1 MKNILAQVN
10 WHTSNYILKGGTA
23 LLMCYGLTRF
33 SEDLDF
39 DAMGTKKGLTNILDK
54 YGWNYRVAK
63 DTDVAKRY
71 IIHYG
76 GEKPLK
82 IEISYRSRVFNESL
96 YYKHSNGIIVY
107 TISELAR
114 LKVEAFLHRDRIR
127 DLQDL
132 VFICKNYWNLLEDT
146 TKNSIIDAFYINGFD
161 YYDYISKIQQD
172 EFIISAVKPRSFSF
186 EDVTPISPT

>member
-1 MKNILAQVN
+1 MVLSQIY
-10 WHTSNYILKGGTA
+10 SNSNKYILKGGTA
-23 LLMCYGLTRF
+23 LLLCYGITRF
-33 SEDLDF
+33 SEDIDL
-39 DAMGTKKGLTNILDK
+39 DAMHTTVGIESILNK
-54 YGWNYRVAK
+54 YGWQYRIAK
-63 DTDVAKRY
+63 NTNTVKRY
-71 IIHYG
+71 MIHYG
-76 GEKPLK
+76 GKKPLK

-127 DLQDL
+127 DLYDL

-172 EFIISAVKPRSFSF
+172 EFIALGYAYLEVLTSLGLI
-186 EDVTPISPT
+186 